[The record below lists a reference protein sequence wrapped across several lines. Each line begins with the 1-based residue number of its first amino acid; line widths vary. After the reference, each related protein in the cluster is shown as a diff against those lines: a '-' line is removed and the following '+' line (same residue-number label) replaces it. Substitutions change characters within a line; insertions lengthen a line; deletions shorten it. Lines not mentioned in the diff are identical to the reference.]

1 MEELLVNLESIVQ
14 QYAQNEFYIGQTN
27 NPKIRLKQHYNSK
40 KFLFMIVIYESTKEI
55 IDIIEYSLINKFQD
69 YETNMN
75 NQVYP
80 DNDKLKNLKS
90 IVIPK
95 VKDIEDKDKHYV
107 YIAFPFIVEVNG
119 NFIDALAPIDT
130 LKVEVQENEK
140 IKVSSSLSYTI
151 NKKENRNPQ
160 DICEDKINTLI
171 NQYKY
176 KYKYIKIRSTNENFK
191 IFKANNETKKCL
203 IKMVYKNS
211 NTELIKSLKKHFND
225 IRYVDIEN
233 IKEGRFK
240 RLVNSFCK
248 DDKLYVKFYN
258 G

>member
-55 IDIIEYSLINKFQD
+55 IDIVEYSLINKFQD

-80 DNDKLKNLKS
+80 NNDKLQNLKS

-95 VKDIEDKDKHYV
+95 VKDIEDRNKHYV

-119 NFIDALAPIDT
+119 NFIDT
-130 LKVEVQENEK
+130 LTVEVQENEK

-176 KYKYIKIRSTNENFK
+176 NYKYIKIRSTNENFK
-191 IFKANNETKKCL
+191 IFKANNETKECL

-211 NTELIKSLKKHFND
+211 NTELIKTLKKHFNAID
-225 IRYVDIEN
+225 YVDIKN
-233 IKEGRFK
+233 IKEGKIK
-240 RLVNSFCK
+240 RLINSFSK
-248 DDKLYVKFYN
+248 DDKLYIKFCN
-258 G
+258 D